1 MLIIRP
7 GTRTAAVLFAVW
19 ALSTVS
25 VAQVRDG
32 SFAGTIEC
40 EALPRMLPLR
50 AKVTMVVADGHARY
64 EREIH
69 HPSGGPSGIFERGE
83 GPVTPGGDVAVK
95 TRVDTSGYSYEAE
108 YRGRIQESTAR
119 LTGSQRW
126 KLRSETGTIPRACTL
141 QLTRVA
147 K

>member
-1 MLIIRP
+1 MLTIRP
-7 GTRTAAVLFAVW
+7 ETRIAALLFAVW

-32 SFAGTIEC
+32 TFPGTIEC

-50 AKVTMVVADGHARY
+50 AKVTMVVADGLPRY

-83 GPVTPGGDVAVK
+83 GSVTPGGDVTVR
-95 TRVDTSGYSYEAE
+95 TRVDTPGYSYEAE
-108 YRGRIQESTAR
+108 YRGRLEESMAR

-126 KLRSETGTIPRACTL
+126 KLRTETGTIPRACTL

>member
-1 MLIIRP
+1 MLTIES
-7 GTRTAAVLFAVW
+7 GTRIAGVLFAVC

-50 AKVTMVVADGHARY
+50 TKVAMVVAAGLTRY

-83 GPVTPGGDVAVK
+83 GPVTPDGDVTVK
-95 TRVDTSGYSYEAE
+95 TRVDTPGYQL
-108 YRGRIQESTAR
+108 RG
-119 LTGSQRW
+119 
-126 KLRSETGTIPRACTL
+126 
-141 QLTRVA
+141 
-147 K
+147 